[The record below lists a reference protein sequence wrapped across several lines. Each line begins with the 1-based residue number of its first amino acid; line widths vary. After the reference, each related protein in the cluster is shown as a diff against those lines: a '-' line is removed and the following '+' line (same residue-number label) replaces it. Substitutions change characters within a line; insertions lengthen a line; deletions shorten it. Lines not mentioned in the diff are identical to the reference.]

1 MRLGRQV
8 AALAAVLVVAGG
20 ASAAAAPVRT
30 SLGLVEGV
38 QEDGVTVYKGV
49 PFAAPPVGE
58 LRWRP
63 PQPAR
68 PWTGVRRAD
77 AYPRRCMQE
86 GNDFGLPGPGDP
98 MSEDCLYLNIW
109 TPDHRPGARLP
120 VMVWIYGGGFQNGS
134 ASDPIYRGGGLARKG
149 VVIIGINYRV
159 GVLGFLAYPGLT
171 AESPHHASGNYGLMD
186 MVAALTWIRANAA
199 AFGGD
204 PRNVTVF
211 GQSAGSAAVSLLT
224 ASPLARGLF
233 EKAIGESGGQF
244 RPPASHAG
252 PARLADAE
260 KAGLR
265 MAEVLGARSVAE
277 LRALPAEKLAAA
289 GPARPVV
296 DGYVVPSPIWDIYAA
311 GRQND
316 VPILVGDTDGEGD
329 NLTPNPV
336 SASRYAANVRA
347 TFGAEADRVLAL
359 YPAGS
364 DEQAAK
370 SQRALQ
376 RDWGFGWEMWTWAR
390 LQTRTGRRP
399 AFLYYFDRRPPFPD
413 SEPFRTWGVAHGA
426 EIYYA
431 FRNYDPAWK
440 WTEAEKRYS
449 DVVSGYWVNFARRG
463 DPNGPGLP
471 PWPRY
476 ARAANRVMLF
486 GATPRAAPLP
496 HIRALRLFDRI
507 AARMR
512 AER

>member
-1 MRLGRQV
+1 MLRRTV
-8 AALAAVLVVAGG
+8 AALVAVLVVAGG
-20 ASAAAAPVRT
+20 ASAAAAPVRI

-68 PWTGVRRAD
+68 PWQGVRRAD
-77 AYPRRCMQE
+77 AYPKRCMQV

-98 MSEDCLYLNIW
+98 ASEDCLYLNIW
-109 TPDHRPGARLP
+109 TPAHRPGARLP

-134 ASDPIYRGGGLARKG
+134 ASDPVYRGGGLARKG
-149 VVIIGINYRV
+149 VVVIGINYRV
-159 GVLGFLAYPGLT
+159 GVLGFLAHPELT
-171 AESPHHASGNYGLMD
+171 AESPHHTSGNYGLMD
-186 MVAALTWIRANAA
+186 MIAALTWIRANAA

-204 PRNVTVF
+204 PHNVTIF

-252 PARLADAE
+252 SARLADAE

-265 MAEVLGARSVAE
+265 TARTLGAKSLAE
-277 LRALPAEKLAAA
+277 LRRAPAERLAAA
-289 GPARPVV
+289 GPAYPIV
-296 DGYVVPSPIWDIYAA
+296 DGYVIPSPIWETYAA

-336 SASRYAANVRA
+336 GAAQFVAKVRS
-347 TFGAEADRVLAL
+347 TFGDYAGRVLAL

-364 DEQAAK
+364 DQQAAK

-376 RDWGFGWEMWTWAR
+376 RDWGFGWDMWTWAK
-390 LQTRTGRRP
+390 LETRTGRHP
-399 AFLYYFDRRPPFPD
+399 AYLYYFDKRPPFPD
-413 SEPFRTWGVAHGA
+413 SEPYRNWGVAHGA

-431 FRNYDPAWK
+431 FRNYDRAWG

-449 DVVSGYWVNFARRG
+449 DAVSGYWVNFARHG

-471 PWPRY
+471 PWPKF
-476 ARAANRVMLF
+476 APKADQVMLF
-486 GATPRAAPLP
+486 GTAPSAAPLP
-496 HIRALRLFDRI
+496 HMPALQLFDEVT
-507 AARMR
+507 AAMR
-512 AER
+512 SEP